1 MDKKIRLLQVIPR
14 LDVGGAET
22 GCKDIAQFIAEQ
34 NYFSAILC
42 SGGEQIKN
50 IDQTK
55 IKIFKFSV
63 HSKNPFMIFFNIFV
77 ILFIVLF
84 YKINIIHVRSRAPA
98 WSCYFASKL
107 LGVSLIST
115 FLLIYA
121 ANFSLNLFTLMAL
134 VIAIGLVVDDAI
146 VMLENIYRRVEGGE
160 SPLIA
165 SYKGASQVSF
175 AIIATTVVLIAVFVP
190 LVFVKGIVGKLFTE
204 LALTYHSQLLFLH
217 LLRLHCLRCLLL
229 NI

>member
-1 MDKKIRLLQVIPR
+1 MWVGQKQAVKILHNLL
-14 LDVGGAET
+14 LN
-22 GCKDIAQFIAEQ
+22 Q

-115 FLLIYA
+115 FHGTY
-121 ANFSLNLFTLMAL
+121 NFNNPFKKIL
-134 VIAIGLVVDDAI
+134 
-146 VMLENIYRRVEGGE
+146 
-160 SPLIA
+160 
-165 SYKGASQVSF
+165 
-175 AIIATTVVLIAVFVP
+175 
-190 LVFVKGIVGKLFTE
+190 
-204 LALTYHSQLLFLH
+204 
-217 LLRLHCLRCLLL
+217 
-229 NI
+229 